1 MRTVDRRGRT
11 GGSDPRKSKEDEE
24 VDRISDLPDSLL
36 LHILSFLPFRCA
48 VRASLMLRPFRGL
61 WRSLSMLSFEE
72 CDFHACRGRSGAGGG
87 EFLNFVNHALALHE
101 SPEIHTFRIEL
112 DFHASGST
120 NPEFDGRGVMS
131 NRLDEWIFFTLKK
144 KVKVLDVAL
153 DGCGRLLRALP
164 ALHYRVPSAVLGS
177 SSLVNLTLKV
187 CNIESLG
194 QIHLKSLQKLSMFD
208 VNLSEEVIQ
217 NLVSGSP
224 SLKKVSLSHCHGL
237 QVLKFD
243 RHPSLEELNVCLCV
257 DLEKVDLAS
266 SGIKILSVYIVYPLS
281 KIICPNVMTLE
292 LDGSINEVNLD
303 WGSSL
308 NDVALY
314 FYHFGGFFEEHEEVK
329 TLVEKFC
336 NIAYVTLGN
345 WIILL
350 FSIWELMYLPCPT
363 FSWKSVTMTLNL
375 AKWHLPGIY
384 YLLENCDF
392 LETLTIYV
400 YPSNAEDIMGGTWN
414 RVRNFDGRSYWNL
427 VEGTF
432 HCLAYHLKN
441 VMVYACVTEPYVI
454 ELIEF
459 LLGNALVLEKMVI
472 STKKNFEQ
480 TRNGIGIGV
489 QKDSPPDMLLE
500 FSKKVFSLPRIS
512 PRAVVHMAVC

>member
-345 WIILL
+345 WIILI
-350 FSIWELMYLPCPT
+350 SIPPMVLCFPSAALQHMGANVSTMPNFQLEGGSITTWNDMAQKFLSKYFPPAKSAKMRNDITSFVQMDGESLYEAWERFKELLRRCPHHGLPVWMQVHT
-363 FSWKSVTMTLNL
+363 FYNGVMPNLRSTIDAAAGGTLNNKSPEE
-375 AKWHLPGIY
+375 AFD
-384 YLLENCDF
+384 LLEEMAAN
-392 LETLTIYV
+392 
-400 YPSNAEDIMGGTWN
+400 
-414 RVRNFDGRSYWNL
+414 SY
-427 VEGTF
+427 
-432 HCLAYHLKN
+432 
-441 VMVYACVTEPYVI
+441 
-454 ELIEF
+454 
-459 LLGNALVLEKMVI
+459 
-472 STKKNFEQ
+472 Q
-480 TRNGIGIGV
+480 
-489 QKDSPPDMLLE
+489 
-500 FSKKVFSLPRIS
+500 
-512 PRAVVHMAVC
+512 